1 MTKEYYKL
9 VRDRIPEIIK
19 NSGKSC
25 RFNVLDSEHFALEL
39 KEKLQEECDE
49 YKELEDIEELA
60 DILEVVYA
68 LAKNAGYTLEELE
81 VIRKKKADDRGGF
94 DKRIFLESVEESH

>member
-19 NSGKSC
+19 NSGKTC
-25 RFNVLDSEHFALEL
+25 RFKLLDSEYYALEL
-39 KEKLQEECDE
+39 KAKLQEECDE
-49 YKELEDIEELA
+49 YKELEDVEALA
-60 DILEVVYA
+60 DIIEVVYA

-81 VIRKKKADDRGGF
+81 VIRKKKADNRGGF
-94 DKRIFLESVEESH
+94 DDRIFLESVEE